1 MGKPHYNT
9 HINDGSPSSHNSKE
23 KFIVEPAEVVD
34 VIMNSSHPKYKIPSD
49 IGAIIFRRINY
60 EYKSNVESLSKAHMA
75 DTTIRAYPIK
85 HEIVNIYQS
94 LVPKSGIIDKETGY
108 YYSMIYNVWGETNH
122 NALPFS
128 TQNVDIENKTQ
139 LSDFVGIQST
149 ATDIKFGEYFK
160 EDMSIPLMTPF
171 EGDKLIMGRFGQFIR
186 FGSSL
191 SNASNWTSDSP
202 SVNPITIID
211 NTYRTTTS
219 NYILEDIN
227 SSESTTWMTSN
238 QQIDIQ
244 LPKSDFKSYIKND
257 APNMEYTSP
266 QIIHSSSRIILKSSE
281 SDILLNSKK
290 SIGISAKN
298 SVNLESDKYMILE
311 SKEIFLGK
319 KSSNKSQPIVLGME
333 LLSLL
338 GQLIDTISS
347 ATYVANGPMMPPAL
361 PKLILIGQK
370 LRATKSILSKSIYV
384 K

>member
-1 MGKPHYNT
+1 MGKSKYN
-9 HINDGSPSSHNSKE
+9 INTNGASQSHKSTE

-34 VIMNSSHPKYKIPSD
+34 VIMNSNHPKYKIPSD
-49 IGAIIFRRINY
+49 IGAIIFRRLNSD
-60 EYKSNVESLSKAHMA
+60 YKHNIKSLSKAHMA
-75 DTTIRAYPIK
+75 DTTIRAYPVK
-85 HEIVNIYQS
+85 HEIVNIYKS
-94 LVPKSGIIDKETGY
+94 LVPKSGISDKETGY

-128 TQNVDIENKTQ
+128 TQNVDIESKTQ
-139 LSDFVGIQST
+139 LSDFVGIRST
-149 ATDIKFGEYFK
+149 ATDIEFGEYFK
-160 EDMSIPLMTPF
+160 EDMGIPLMVPF
-171 EGDKLIMGRFGQFIR
+171 EGDKLFMGRFGQFIR

-191 SNASNWTSDSP
+191 STASNWTSTDP
-202 SVNPITIID
+202 STNPITIID
-211 NTYRTTTS
+211 NSYRTTTKD
-219 NYILEDIN
+219 YTLEDIN
-227 SSESTTWMTSN
+227 SSESTIWMTSN

-244 LPKSDFKSYIKND
+244 LSNPNFKSYIKND

-266 QIIHSSSRIILKSSE
+266 QIIHSSSRIILKSYE

-290 SIGISAKN
+290 SIGIAAKT

-333 LLSLL
+333 LFTLL